1 MKGGLGGYILPTPLV
16 YDGWVGFDTY
26 RLHPWSMTVGWGEH
40 ILPTPLVY
48 HGWVGGGHIL
58 PTPLVYDWKYI
69 AYTPLV
75 YDGLVG
81 GGSPTAY
88 IPCL

>member
-26 RLHPWSMTVGWGEH
+26 RLHPWSMKVGWGEH

-48 HGWVGGGHIL
+48 
-58 PTPLVYDWKYI
+58 DWTYI

-88 IPCL
+88 THGL